1 MSNHWNEEVMER
13 LYEEGLEE
21 GIKKGLEGNTLE
33 FFAERYAK
41 KIFNERGM

>member
-1 MSNHWNEEVMER
+1 MSCHINEEVMER

-21 GIKKGLEGNTLE
+21 GIKKGLEGNKLE

-41 KIFNERGM
+41 KIFNERGL

>member
-1 MSNHWNEEVMER
+1 MER

-21 GIKKGLEGNTLE
+21 GIKKGLEGNKLE

-41 KIFNERGM
+41 KIFNERGL